1 MSRSFKEKLFQFFI
15 YFFSI
20 LAMLPLVVILIFIF
34 EKGISVINWDFFTH
48 LPPSPGEG
56 TGGIANALTGTLE
69 LIIIAFILAVPVSII
84 IGIYIAEAKNRFA
97 NILSVGI
104 NILQSIPS
112 IVIGIIAYLW
122 VVKPLKGF
130 SALSGGVALALM
142 MLPLII
148 KATEETVK
156 MIPPYL
162 KEAAYAL
169 GAGYK
174 HTILKVIL
182 PASSGGIIS
191 GILLALARIAGE
203 TAPLLFTAFGNPFI
217 NLNPLKPVDSLPL
230 LIFNY
235 SMSPYDNWHA
245 VAWGASV
252 VLILLVLIFQITGKM
267 VSEKWKVEF

>member
-1 MSRSFKEKLFQFFI
+1 MNKSFKEKLFLFFI
-15 YFFSI
+15 YFFST

-34 EKGISVINWDFFTH
+34 KKGFSVINWDFFTH

-56 TGGIANALTGTLE
+56 TGGIANALTGTIE
-69 LIIIAFILAVPVSII
+69 LIIIAFILAVPASII
-84 IGIYIAEAKNRFA
+84 IGIYVAEAKNRFA

-112 IVIGIIAYLW
+112 IVIGVIAYLW

-169 GAGYK
+169 GAGYR

-191 GILLALARIAGE
+191 GILLAIARIAGE

>member
-1 MSRSFKEKLFQFFI
+1 MNKSFKEKLFLFFI
-15 YFFSI
+15 YFFST

-34 EKGISVINWDFFTH
+34 KKGFSVINWDFFTH

-56 TGGIANALTGTLE
+56 TGGIANALTGTIE
-69 LIIIAFILAVPVSII
+69 LIIIAFILAVPASII
-84 IGIYIAEAKNRFA
+84 IGIYVAEAKNRFA

-112 IVIGIIAYLW
+112 IVIGVIAYLW

-169 GAGYK
+169 GAGYR